1 MTWSALCLSVVLAA
15 SPPPQRFNAEP
26 IGFGIA
32 GLVVAG
38 VGVWRFVVAQALF
51 ERLGM
56 VSPNASSAQEAAG
69 LLATARALVV
79 AGKFETTAG
88 AALVVVGGALAVA
101 SAIWFFVEG
110 PTTRDWLVSVG
121 PQGVSLSAQF

>member
-1 MTWSALCLSVVLAA
+1 MSLSAAWLSVVLAS
-15 SPPPQRFNAEP
+15 SPAPQRLNVEP

-38 VGVWRFVVAQALF
+38 VGVWRLALAQDLYLQLRAV
-51 ERLGM
+51 EPR
-56 VSPNASSAQEAAG
+56 ASSAQEAAR
-69 LLATARALVV
+69 LLSTARALVV
-79 AGKFETTAG
+79 AGKLETTAG
-88 AALVVVGGALAVA
+88 GLLLFVGGAVAAA

-121 PQGVSLSAQF
+121 PQSVSMTVQF